1 MVLFNTVSGDINPV
15 VDMFIQN
22 GFSVEEKT
30 TKKAVLVYKGL
41 LLTLFTKHNAGYTDI
56 LIMPNKRM
64 LRREYIHSTDKPWMK
79 IHVDFDKLKH
89 ELDCA
94 ATAKEVRISLS
105 RGIAFQKTLM
115 EAAFKNGTVA
125 FNTRDAKGALILE
138 LTYPENTR
146 IDIIISTH
154 SNNDKNQF
162 LDNWKDARCKLQL
175 KRTITSYRRARSDLL
190 RSVNMTLG
198 EASEFIESKLISSI
212 EKSKKASENIRL
224 INKEVTEEFK
234 SKSQSLT
241 EELAELEKLCSD
253 VKQKIRINDMNMR
266 SEFERRAVQF
276 KKQLFHENTVNK
288 ILNEEF
294 PIDHDKCSENS
305 LHSA

>member
-1 MVLFNTVSGDINPV
+1 
-15 VDMFIQN
+15 
-22 GFSVEEKT
+22 
-30 TKKAVLVYKGL
+30 
-41 LLTLFTKHNAGYTDI
+41 
-56 LIMPNKRM
+56 
-64 LRREYIHSTDKPWMK
+64 
-79 IHVDFDKLKH
+79 
-89 ELDCA
+89 
-94 ATAKEVRISLS
+94 
-105 RGIAFQKTLM
+105 
-115 EAAFKNGTVA
+115 
-125 FNTRDAKGALILE
+125 LILE

-190 RSVNMTLG
+190 RSVNMTLE

-266 SEFERRAVQF
+266 SEFERRAVPF

-305 LHSA
+305 LHPA